1 MEKGSLRLLLLGP
14 PGVGKGTQ
22 ARFLVDHFT
31 IPQIS
36 TGDMLRENVRNKTA
50 GNEAQTY
57 MQSGKLVPD
66 RLILNMV
73 QDRLAEDDCLQGYI
87 LDGFPRTIPQ
97 AQGLDEL
104 LDNSD
109 QQLDCVVV
117 MNIVDSLII
126 NRLSNR
132 RSCKACNR
140 VFNLIYD
147 PPQQADKCTKCN
159 GDLFL
164 REDDIP
170 DTIQQRLN
178 IYHHQTAPV
187 IEYYTQRGITE
198 IIDATGSINEIKT
211 RIIERIAVYNN

>member
-1 MEKGSLRLLLLGP
+1 MKLLLIGP

-22 ARFLVDHFT
+22 AKYLVDQFS

-36 TGDMLRENVRNKTA
+36 TGDMLRENVRNNTTL
-50 GNEAQTY
+50 GNEAETY

-66 RLILNMV
+66 KVILNMM
-73 QDRLAEDDCLQGYI
+73 QDRLTEKDCSSGYI

-97 AQGLDEL
+97 AEGLDHL
-104 LDNSD
+104 LNILD

-117 MNIVDSLII
+117 MDIVDSLII

-132 RSCKACNR
+132 RSCKECNQ
-140 VFNLIYD
+140 VFNLLFD
-147 PPQQADKCTKCN
+147 PPEHAGKCNKCN

-170 DTIQQRLN
+170 DTIKQRLN
-178 IYHHQTAPV
+178 IYHQQTEPV
-187 IEYYTQRGITE
+187 IEYYTQRGMTE
-198 IIDATGSINEIKT
+198 IIDAKGSIEDIKT
-211 RIIERIAVYNN
+211 NIIERISGYNN

>member
-1 MEKGSLRLLLLGP
+1 MRLLLVGP

-22 ARFLVDHFT
+22 AKFLVDHFI

-36 TGDMLRENVRNKTA
+36 TGDMLRKNVRNHTVL
-50 GNEAQTY
+50 GIEAQTY
-57 MQSGKLVPD
+57 MKSGKLVPD
-66 RLILNMV
+66 IVILQMMETRLG
-73 QDRLAEDDCLQGYI
+73 EDDCSNGYI

-97 AQGLDEL
+97 AEGLNDL
-104 LDNSD
+104 LYNLD

-117 MNIVDSLII
+117 MKIVDSLII

-132 RSCKACNR
+132 RSCKDCDQI
-140 VFNLIYD
+140 FNLIYD
-147 PPQQADKCTKCN
+147 PPQKAGKCDKCN

-178 IYHHQTAPV
+178 IYHKQTEPV
-187 IEYYTQRGITE
+187 IEYYTQRGMTE
-198 IIDATGSINEIKT
+198 IIDAKGSIEDIKT
-211 RIIERIAVYNN
+211 NIIERISDYNN

>member
-1 MEKGSLRLLLLGP
+1 LKLLLIGP

-22 ARFLVDHFT
+22 AKYLVDQFS

-36 TGDMLRENVRNKTA
+36 TGDMLRENVRNNTTL
-50 GNEAQTY
+50 GNEAETY

-66 RLILNMV
+66 KVILNMMRY
-73 QDRLAEDDCLQGYI
+73 RLTEKDCSFGYI

-97 AQGLDEL
+97 AEGLDHL
-104 LDNSD
+104 LNKLD

-117 MNIVDSLII
+117 MDIADSLII

-132 RSCKACNR
+132 RSCKECNQ
-140 VFNLIYD
+140 VFNLLYD
-147 PPQQADKCTKCN
+147 PPEYAGKCNKCN

-178 IYHHQTAPV
+178 IYHLQTKPV
-187 IEYYTQRGITE
+187 IEYYSQRKITE
-198 IIDATGSINEIKT
+198 VIDAQGSIDEIKT
-211 RIIERIAVYNN
+211 NIINRIEVYNN

>member
-1 MEKGSLRLLLLGP
+1 MRLLLVGP

-22 ARFLVDHFT
+22 AKFLVDHFI

-36 TGDMLRENVRNKTA
+36 TGDMLRKNVRNHTVL
-50 GNEAQTY
+50 GIEAQTY
-57 MQSGKLVPD
+57 MKSGKLVPD
-66 RLILNMV
+66 IVILQMMETRLG
-73 QDRLAEDDCLQGYI
+73 EDDCSNGYI

-97 AQGLDEL
+97 AEGLNDL
-104 LDNSD
+104 LYNLD

-117 MNIVDSLII
+117 MKIVDSLII

-132 RSCKACNR
+132 RSCKDCDQI
-140 VFNLIYD
+140 FNLIYD
-147 PPQQADKCTKCN
+147 PPQKAGKCDKCN

-178 IYHHQTAPV
+178 IYHKQTEPV
-187 IEYYTQRGITE
+187 IEYYTKQSMTE
-198 IIDATGSINEIKT
+198 IIDAKGSIQEIKAL
-211 RIIERIAVYNN
+211 ILERIAVYNN